1 MPYLTPF
8 IEGGVLVAIAFF
20 EVETY
25 LLAFLSAYIINFN
38 VLIIRVAILSIWVMT
53 NLILVLVEQSIIT
66 VPNSTKIAGIIIVIA
81 IIIVIFTIVCII
93 M

>member
-1 MPYLTPF
+1 M
-8 IEGGVLVAIAFF
+8 
-20 EVETY
+20 
-25 LLAFLSAYIINFN
+25 
-38 VLIIRVAILSIWVMT
+38 SIWVMT

-93 M
+93 MKFPCIRKDTFFLASEVVEVAIVMCLSMKK